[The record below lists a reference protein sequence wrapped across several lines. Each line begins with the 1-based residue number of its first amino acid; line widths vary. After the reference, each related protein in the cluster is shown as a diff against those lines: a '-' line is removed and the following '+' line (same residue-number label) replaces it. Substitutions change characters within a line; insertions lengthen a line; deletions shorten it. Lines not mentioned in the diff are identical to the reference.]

1 MLSLSS
7 VHRAKRGS
15 ERKGLDDE
23 TLPIGASDI
32 NMDTMR
38 GGESHSSLHPATT
51 METRITGG
59 LPHKAAVHYLP
70 ADQISVQNGIAFEE
84 ERLDNPLGMA

>member
-15 ERKGLDDE
+15 ERKSSDDE
-23 TLPIGASDI
+23 ALAIGASDI
-32 NMDTMR
+32 SMNTMR
-38 GGESHSSLHPATT
+38 GDESYSSVHPFTT
-51 METRITGG
+51 TETRIIGG

-70 ADQISVQNGIAFEE
+70 ADGISVQNGIAFEE
-84 ERLDNPLGMA
+84 ERFDIRRE